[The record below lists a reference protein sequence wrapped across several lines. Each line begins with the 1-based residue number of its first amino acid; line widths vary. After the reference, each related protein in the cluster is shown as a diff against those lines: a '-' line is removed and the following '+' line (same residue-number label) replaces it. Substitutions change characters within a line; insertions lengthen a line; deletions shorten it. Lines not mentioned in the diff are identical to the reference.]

1 MNIFLDYQD
10 KIFNSLKKLEK
21 KKLIRIPKKLRGLT
35 VELPP
40 KNENAAISCNA
51 ALILAKSNN
60 TSSVQLA
67 EILKKNLLFYF
78 KEFKTIEVA
87 GHGFLNIHFDI
98 SFWKKYLL
106 KLIQLD
112 TKYGLNK
119 VDNKKYNIEFVS
131 ANPTGPLHVGHC
143 RGAILGDTL
152 SNMLTFNGNRV
163 TREYY
168 VNDYGGQINNFVTSV
183 YNRILEIKKRKPF
196 PNDEN
201 LYPGDYII
209 DIANKIIKKNK
220 IKDFNNFKKIYKSL
234 SNESLNYSM
243 QLIKNNLS
251 LLGIK
256 HNNFV
261 YESNLINN
269 NIVSKIVKKLEKKNY
284 VYKGKLKE
292 PKGELT
298 KDWKIR
304 NQLLFKSTL
313 FGDDSDR
320 PLQKADGTWTYFA
333 GDLGYHSHKVSR
345 KFDVLINILGADHAG
360 YIKRIVSATKAISNN
375 KINLLC
381 KVSQLVKLFK
391 NGEPFKMS
399 KRRGDY
405 ITVEDLVNEIGRDS
419 VRFMMLSRSNDVEL
433 DFDFK
438 QVADKSKDNPVFYV
452 QYAYARINS
461 IFRLLNLNLNKKIKI
476 QNKEFSLNNHEIEIM
491 KKISEWPKCLYISTN
506 KLEPHRITFYLYEL
520 ATLFH
525 AYWNLGKENKEFRF
539 ISENKNLNYS
549 RLVLLQALGI
559 VIKNAMLILGVSTPK
574 SM

>member
-10 KIFNSLKKLEK
+10 KIFISLKKLEK

-87 GHGFLNIHFDI
+87 GQGFLNIHFDI

-112 TKYGLNK
+112 TKYGINK

-243 QLIKNNLS
+243 QLI
-251 LLGIK
+251 
-256 HNNFV
+256 
-261 YESNLINN
+261 
-269 NIVSKIVKKLEKKNY
+269 
-284 VYKGKLKE
+284 
-292 PKGELT
+292 
-298 KDWKIR
+298 
-304 NQLLFKSTL
+304 
-313 FGDDSDR
+313 
-320 PLQKADGTWTYFA
+320 
-333 GDLGYHSHKVSR
+333 
-345 KFDVLINILGADHAG
+345 
-360 YIKRIVSATKAISNN
+360 
-375 KINLLC
+375 
-381 KVSQLVKLFK
+381 
-391 NGEPFKMS
+391 
-399 KRRGDY
+399 
-405 ITVEDLVNEIGRDS
+405 
-419 VRFMMLSRSNDVEL
+419 
-433 DFDFK
+433 
-438 QVADKSKDNPVFYV
+438 
-452 QYAYARINS
+452 
-461 IFRLLNLNLNKKIKI
+461 
-476 QNKEFSLNNHEIEIM
+476 
-491 KKISEWPKCLYISTN
+491 
-506 KLEPHRITFYLYEL
+506 
-520 ATLFH
+520 
-525 AYWNLGKENKEFRF
+525 
-539 ISENKNLNYS
+539 
-549 RLVLLQALGI
+549 
-559 VIKNAMLILGVSTPK
+559 
-574 SM
+574 